1 MIYTELTKKAMDLM
15 FRLHRDQR
23 DKSGMPYVFHP
34 FHVAEQ
40 MDDEISTCV
49 ALLHDAVEDTPCTLR
64 DLRDM
69 GFPEEVCAA
78 VGKMTHP
85 EGMPYPDYVARIRE
99 NPVAAKVKL
108 ADLRHNSDLSRLDAP
123 TEKDLHRVEK
133 YRDAMALLAGG
144 AERDIS
150 FPTPEGRFNYRACA
164 VMLHNGRLLAMR
176 DERSPY
182 YYLPGGRVR
191 LHETAEEAV
200 ARELREELR
209 VEARI
214 LRPLWFCQSFF
225 TEDVDKERFHELCV
239 YFLVDAGDES
249 LLNRGERFTL
259 PEGRH
264 THVFEWLTPERV
276 RTEYL
281 YPLFIKERLFSLPDH
296 PEMLVARE

>member
-49 ALLHDAVEDTPCTLR
+49 ALLHDVVEDTPCTLR

-78 VGKMTHP
+78 VEKMTHP
-85 EGMPYPDYVARIRE
+85 EGMPYLDYVARIRE

-123 TEKDLHRVEK
+123 TEKDLRRVEK

-150 FPTPEGRFNYRACA
+150 FPTPDGRFNYRTCA
-164 VMLHNGRLLAMR
+164 VFLKNGALLAMR
-176 DERSPY
+176 DEVSPY

-191 LHETAEEAV
+191 LGETAEEALR
-200 ARELREELR
+200 RELREELR
-209 VEARI
+209 MEARL
-214 LRPLWFCQSFF
+214 LRPLWLNQSFF
-225 TEDVDKERFHELCV
+225 TEDVSGERFHELCV
-239 YFLVDAGDES
+239 YYLADAEDAS
-249 LLNRGERFTL
+249 LLARGERFSL

-264 THVFEWLTPERV
+264 THAFEWLPPERV
-276 RTEYL
+276 RSEYL
-281 YPLFIKERLFSLPDH
+281 YPLFIKDRLSSLPENL
-296 PEMLVARE
+296 EMLVTRE